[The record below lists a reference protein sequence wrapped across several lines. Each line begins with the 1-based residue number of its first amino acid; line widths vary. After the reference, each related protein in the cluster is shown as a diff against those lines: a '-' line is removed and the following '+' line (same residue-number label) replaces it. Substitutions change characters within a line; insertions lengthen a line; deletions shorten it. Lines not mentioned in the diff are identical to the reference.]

1 MKSKRPDFS
10 DIKENGIVST
20 VILFFITVIITAAL
34 ATVNFYTAP
43 VISANAKT
51 TADAARL
58 EVFGSATAFEDVT
71 TTYLPESRKYLRSVI
86 KALDADG
93 NTAGLVIEAYGTG
106 YGGEIRIMA
115 GITSQ
120 RELIGFV
127 VLSNNETPGLGTK
140 VALESFTSR
149 FLGGKPGLAFTF
161 NKEDTSLN
169 GVDAI
174 TASTISSTAVL
185 TAINASLTFADEV
198 FDKIDAGG
206 DK

>member
-1 MKSKRPDFS
+1 MKSKKPEFS

-20 VILFFITVIITAAL
+20 VILFFITIIITIAL
-34 ATVNFYTAP
+34 AAVNFYTAP

-58 EVFGSATAFEDVT
+58 EVFGSAMSFEDVT
-71 TTYLPESRKYLRSVI
+71 TEFLPAKRKYLSSAI
-86 KALDADG
+86 KAFDADG
-93 NTAGLVIEAYGTG
+93 NLVGLVIEAYGNG
-106 YGGEIRIMA
+106 YGGEISIMT
-115 GITSQ
+115 GITVE

-127 VLSNNETPGLGTK
+127 VLSNTETPGLGTK

-149 FLGGKPGLAFTF
+149 FLGKKPGLAFTF
-161 NKEDTSLN
+161 DKNDTSLN

-198 FDKIDAGG
+198 LTQIDAGG

>member
-1 MKSKRPDFS
+1 MKSKKPRFS
-10 DIKENGIVST
+10 DLKENGIVST
-20 VILFFITVIITAAL
+20 IILFIITIVITAAL
-34 ATVNFYTAP
+34 AAVNFYTAP
-43 VISANAKT
+43 VISANTRA
-51 TADAARL
+51 TADEARL
-58 EVFGSATAFEDVT
+58 KVFGSAASFEDVT
-71 TTYLPESRKYLRSVI
+71 AVYLPEKRKYLKSAI

-93 NTAGLVIEAYGTG
+93 NLIGLVIEAYGTG
-106 YGGEIRIMA
+106 YGGDISIMT
-115 GITSQ
+115 GITVE

-127 VLSNNETPGLGTK
+127 VLSNTETPGLGTK

-161 NKEDTSLN
+161 DKEDKSLN

-185 TAINASLTFADEV
+185 TAINASLAFADEV